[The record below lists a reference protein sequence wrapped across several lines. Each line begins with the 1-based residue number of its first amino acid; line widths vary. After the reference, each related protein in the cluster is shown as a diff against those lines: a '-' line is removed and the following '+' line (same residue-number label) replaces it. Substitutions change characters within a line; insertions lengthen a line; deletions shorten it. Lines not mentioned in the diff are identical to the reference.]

1 MSSFPRLLPLIAIAV
16 GGVIAMRAVA
26 SFDAVPE
33 VLKSAVAFAQG
44 RENVSETDAAAASE
58 AAKEVASAP
67 SASEAAPSVEDVATE
82 AAAAVCATSV
92 DELARQA
99 GMSPSELRI
108 LQSLGKRRTELEA
121 RQKELDTRE
130 QLVVAAEAK
139 LDGRI
144 KQMNTMKGQLQG
156 MLDEATKVADAD
168 TLRMIKV
175 YETMK
180 PKDAAKVFET
190 MKDDVRLPIA
200 ARMKERSL
208 AAILSYMT
216 PAGARDLTEKL
227 ATRMDKAGG
236 IRAELEKANNAPAA
250 AAPRPANRPAS

>member
-1 MSSFPRLLPLIAIAV
+1 MSNLPRLLPLIAIAV
-16 GGVIAMRAVA
+16 GGVITLRAV
-26 SFDAVPE
+26 SSLE
-33 VLKSAVAFAQG
+33 VMPDMLQSAVAFAQG
-44 RENVSETDAAAASE
+44 RPDAADAADTAATSE
-58 AAKEVASAP
+58 AAKEGDSAP
-67 SASEAAPSVEDVATE
+67 VAPSVTASVAPSVEE
-82 AAAAVCATSV
+82 AASDAAAVCATSV
-92 DELARQA
+92 DDLARQA

-108 LQSLGKRRTELEA
+108 LQSLGKRRSELEA

-144 KQMNTMKGQLQG
+144 KQMNGMKGQLQG
-156 MLDEATKVADAD
+156 MLDEATKVADSD

-190 MKDDVRLPIA
+190 MKDEVRLPIA

-208 AAILSYMT
+208 AAILSYMS
-216 PAGARDLTEKL
+216 PAAARDLTEKL

-236 IRAELEKANNAPAA
+236 IRSELDKMNAATPAKGA
-250 AAPRPANRPAS
+250 AK

>member
-1 MSSFPRLLPLIAIAV
+1 MSNLPRLLPLIAIAV
-16 GGVIAMRAVA
+16 GGVIALRAVS
-26 SFDAVPE
+26 SFEVVPE
-33 VLKSAVAFAQG
+33 ALKSAVAFAQG
-44 RENVSETDAAAASE
+44 RTETPDGDAEATSE
-58 AAKEVASAP
+58 AAKEVALSA
-67 SASEAAPSVEDVATE
+67 SASEAAPSVDEVASE

-108 LQSLGKRRTELEA
+108 LQSLGKRRTDLDA

-130 QLVVAAEAK
+130 NLVAAAEAK

-144 KQMNTMKGQLQG
+144 KQMNGMKGQLQG
-156 MLDEATKVADAD
+156 MLDQATKVADAD

-180 PKDAAKVFET
+180 PKDAAKVFES

-236 IRAELEKANNAPAA
+236 IRAELDKMGTAPQTGA
-250 AAPRPANRPAS
+250 PANRPAN